1 MFLLEAMCSQDD
13 KRKGHKGIY
22 WNTFPHKRTIIRGH
36 RSQRQETVHQTQM
49 AEMELF
55 SQVYVEMFDVKN
67 CANLRCAMY
76 NNVMLY
82 ISIVKCKIGI

>member
-1 MFLLEAMCSQDD
+1 M
-13 KRKGHKGIY
+13 
-22 WNTFPHKRTIIRGH
+22 
-36 RSQRQETVHQTQM
+36 HQTQM

-55 SQVYVEMFDVKN
+55 SQVYVEMFDVKH